1 VGLIARVLEEAGIA
15 TVCIIMRREVAENVK
30 PPRALF
36 VKFPFG
42 APLGPAGDAETQRGV
57 ISGVVGAGEC
67 DRARHACGLAA
78 GMEEM
83 RRSSSLSRD

>member
-1 VGLIARVLEEAGIA
+1 MEEAGMA
-15 TVCIIMRREVAENVK
+15 TVCVIMRREVAQNVK

-57 ISGVVGAGEC
+57 IGEALSVLTGATEVGTIV
-67 DRARHACGLAA
+67 DSPRMWKR
-78 GMEEM
+78 
-83 RRSSSLSRD
+83 

>member
-42 APLGPAGDAETQRGV
+42 APLGPAGDIETQRGV
-57 ISGVVGAGEC
+57 ILEALSV
-67 DRARHACGLAA
+67 LAVA
-78 GMEEM
+78 TEPGTIADSP
-83 RRSSSLSRD
+83 RTWKR

>member
-57 ISGVVGAGEC
+57 ILEA
-67 DRARHACGLAA
+67 
-78 GMEEM
+78 
-83 RRSSSLSRD
+83 LSVLTSATEPGTIVDSPQAWKR

>member
-15 TVCIIMRREVAENVK
+15 TVCIVMRREVAQNVK

-57 ISGVVGAGEC
+57 VLEALKMLTS
-67 DRARHACGLAA
+67 AA
-78 GMEEM
+78 EPGTIVDSAQAWK
-83 RRSSSLSRD
+83 R

>member
-1 VGLIARVLEEAGIA
+1 VGLIARVLEEAAIA

-42 APLGPAGDAETQRGV
+42 APLGPAGDAETQRGMILEALSV
-57 ISGVVGAGEC
+57 LTNATEPGTIVDSP
-67 DRARHACGLAA
+67 RAWKR
-78 GMEEM
+78 
-83 RRSSSLSRD
+83 

>member
-1 VGLIARVLEEAGIA
+1 MGLIARVLEEAGIA
-15 TVCIIMRREVAENVK
+15 TVCLVMRREVAENVK

-57 ISGVVGAGEC
+57 IVEALSMLANATEPGAII
-67 DRARHACGLAA
+67 D
-78 GMEEM
+78 
-83 RRSSSLSRD
+83 SLRMWKK

>member
-1 VGLIARVLEEAGIA
+1 MGLIARVLEEAAIA
-15 TVCIIMRREVAENVK
+15 TVCVIMRREVAQNVK

-57 ISGVVGAGEC
+57 ILEALSVLANAIEPETIV
-67 DRARHACGLAA
+67 DSPRAWKR
-78 GMEEM
+78 
-83 RRSSSLSRD
+83 

>member
-1 VGLIARVLEEAGIA
+1 MGLIARVLEEAGIA

-57 ISGVVGAGEC
+57 ILEALSVLASATEPGMIV
-67 DRARHACGLAA
+67 DSPRAWKR
-78 GMEEM
+78 
-83 RRSSSLSRD
+83 